1 MKKLFAVLFVAA
13 ALVAGAFA
21 EGIEDFPKGSWIDEN
36 YDAEWIFGAGT
47 IELKDA
53 KTGEHIIYFRK
64 EKMENFKVEAT
75 ADGLALSFYYADT
88 ERAYKFIKP
97 VSLSADL
104 TLIINPDWQDNDY
117 KTTIKFKK
125 IF

>member
-1 MKKLFAVLFVAA
+1 MKKLIAVLFVAA

-21 EGIEDFPKGSWIDEN
+21 EDFPQGSWIDEN
-36 YDAEWIFGAGT
+36 YDAEWVFSVDGS

-53 KTGEHIIYFRK
+53 KTGNHIIYFK
-64 EKMENFKVEAT
+64 KDKMQNFKLEAT
-75 ADGLALSFYYADT
+75 TKGLTYSFYYPDT

-97 VSLSADL
+97 ITLSADL
-104 TLIINPDWQDNDY
+104 EMVINPDWQDWDY
-117 KTTIKFKK
+117 TTTIKFKK